1 MILVAR
7 NRPNT
12 GEKEAKQQALRE
24 RKLPRIIFFAVLMNL
39 MAFIQPRGT
48 DTKNRLLARMIWL
61 PPRDSYALMAKGF
74 NDRCPMYSQIC
85 SHTRQPWEDA

>member
-24 RKLPRIIFFAVLMNL
+24 RKLPRIIFFAVLM
-39 MAFIQPRGT
+39 I
-48 DTKNRLLARMIWL
+48 
-61 PPRDSYALMAKGF
+61 
-74 NDRCPMYSQIC
+74 
-85 SHTRQPWEDA
+85 